1 MVEALFDALTLV
13 HNHPI
18 LQFPAVSGAQDAVE
32 DEDFFESQQGRVC
45 RSVFCEV
52 IFILK
57 LVILELEILVLKSR

>member
-32 DEDFFESQQGRVC
+32 DEDFFESQQGRVFH
-45 RSVFCEV
+45 SAFWEG

-57 LVILELEILVLKSR
+57 QIILDLEIWVLKSR